1 MRRMALPGV
10 AVAIVIG
17 LMWAAPRHRTAAPR
31 LHISP
36 AQLAADGYDT
46 AMIAIEG
53 VSPESPRVT
62 VEPAHAATVEEVA
75 AAEAGFQ
82 ARIRAGVMPGEF
94 RVRVE
99 FPGVS
104 AATASL
110 SAALQVSDA
119 ASDGTPD
126 FLRLDDAADRRAFR
140 QWFAF
145 LAEAQYFQDAGQ
157 RPAEINDCAALIR
170 YAYRE
175 ALRAHDGAW
184 ATSARLP
191 FIPGIPAVAKY
202 QYPYTALGAKLF
214 RVQPGAFQRGDES
227 GSFTQFADAKTLQL
241 RNTFF
246 VSRDTERAEPGDLLF
261 FRQDQ
266 EHMPFHSMIYVGKS
280 TVEKSAARYVVYHT
294 GPDDTGPGEI
304 RRPSI
309 EELRRFPDADWRPVP
324 DNPRFLGVY
333 RWNILRPIS

>member
-1 MRRMALPGV
+1 MRRVALP
-10 AVAIVIG
+10 ALALAIVIG
-17 LMWAAPRHRTAAPR
+17 LVLAAPRHRTAPPR
-31 LHISP
+31 LHASP

-46 AMIAIEG
+46 ANVAIEG
-53 VSPESPRVT
+53 VSPEPPRVT
-62 VEPAHAATVEEVA
+62 VDPVHAATVEEVA
-75 AAEAGFQ
+75 AAEAGFE

-99 FPGVS
+99 FPGVP
-104 AATASL
+104 AATLAIT
-110 SAALQVSDA
+110 AALQVSDT

-126 FLRLDDAADRRAFR
+126 FLRLDDTADGRAFR

-145 LAEAQYFQDAGQ
+145 LAETQYFQDAGQ

-191 FIPGIPAVAKY
+191 FIPAIPAVAKY
-202 QYPYTALGAKLF
+202 QYPYTALGANLF
-214 RVQPGAFQRGDES
+214 RIQPGAFRVGDLAT
-227 GSFTQFADAKTLQL
+227 SFAQFADAKTLHL

-246 VSRDTERAEPGDLLF
+246 VSRDTNRADPGDLLF
-261 FRQDQ
+261 FRHDQD
-266 EHMPFHSMIYVGKS
+266 HMPFHSMIYIGES

-294 GPDDTGPGEI
+294 GPDDSGPGEI

-309 EELRRFPDADWRPVP
+309 EELRRFPDADWHPVP